1 MAEMLGAFLMKQING
16 PPDTPPLPPPRKP
29 LPEPPKM
36 ANQPLDPG
44 NVPGKDDKT
53 SSAGEADEKRRIL
66 KAMPKATDKEFA
78 GDTGKEAPVKK
89 KRLLGGGT
97 GGNPT
102 TGGAAI

>member
-1 MAEMLGAFLMKQING
+1 MTSLLFGFIQQQLQG
-16 PPDTPPLPPPRKP
+16 PPDALPPIPTKE

-36 ANQPLDPG
+36 AVQPLDPG
-44 NVPGKDDKT
+44 GVPGKDDKT
-53 SSAGEADEKRRIL
+53 SPAGTEDEKRRIL
-66 KAMPKATDKEFA
+66 KAMPKATEKEFA
-78 GDTGKEAPVKK
+78 GETGQEAPIKK